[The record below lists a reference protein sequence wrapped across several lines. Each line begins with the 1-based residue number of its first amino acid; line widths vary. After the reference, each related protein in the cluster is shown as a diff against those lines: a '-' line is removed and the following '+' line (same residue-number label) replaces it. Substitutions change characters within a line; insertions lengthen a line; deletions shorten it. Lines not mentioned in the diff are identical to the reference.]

1 MFIFPEKYSNYD
13 SSKCLESLQVF
24 TLRVKF
30 YCIVL

>member
-1 MFIFPEKYSNYD
+1 MFIFPKKYSNYD

-30 YCIVL
+30 YFIAI